1 MEIGEICRENAKKT
15 KKNSKKL
22 KWVVLKNEKGGAAW
36 HFSAPKIKG
45 PLTPIF
51 PDVIFSEFFLR
62 LQDFRV
68 DLNGIFAAKSS
79 IRFQ

>member
-15 KKNSKKL
+15 KKTSKKL

-45 PLTPIF
+45 ALTPIF
-51 PDVIFSEFFLR
+51 PDIISEIL
-62 LQDFRV
+62 
-68 DLNGIFAAKSS
+68 
-79 IRFQ
+79 